1 MENLILNYKI
11 VEAFWAL
18 ADKMEDDLKCRK
30 YFIRLVGLRNNVG
43 LLRDEMDKIQAL
55 AEQGNPFMQYAFARY
70 HDCLA
75 PEKDS
80 PAIAWNYYSKAIEAG
95 IADARAYRAFFFR
108 DGDLDEFDLMRY
120 SKEMD
125 IAREEGSEKAIEQQ
139 IRNLIFGNEG
149 VTKDAELALSMA
161 SSIIN
166 KEKTDNELLNPMILR
181 LMGNAEIVLG
191 RYDKAREY
199 FEQAVRYGDSGA
211 YYQMAFHFCSN
222 EDGAIIDSEGF
233 NEIMDKANEV
243 NASEASIQHIIQ
255 IDFSSFDNLDEEM
268 KERTSIAVKDELT
281 RGWLLG
287 ESICPYF
294 LGNLYS
300 DGLLGFNQDYAQA
313 WIWYS
318 RGAALREP
326 ACYVRMAELILDGLV
341 TVEGADEEYGYYCQF
356 KAYKLGEDSMLM
368 PVCEA
373 YEDGHLARY
382 ADIIETECIPK
393 RDEIMA
399 IEEQEDEQEC
409 EIGEDDW
416 TSDPDIDLR
425 YHTCC
430 EYVEMAERKT
440 REQQYWNVSKT
451 VNKYLDIATQLL
463 EFDMYVDELYA
474 INDRFLDLIFYHP
487 RLKLRLSRFQLN
499 VLIAIEI
506 REDYELGLIE
516 DIQKD
521 IDTLEKNIALADA
534 GRQDEIPQAGHLL
547 RDPIEWTA
555 KWENVIDEAERKAYS
570 RLKDYPRGMGFC
582 FSYWAELRDALMR
595 FGIEWRTPQMMNPR
609 VMFD

>member
-1 MENLILNYKI
+1 
-11 VEAFWAL
+11 
-18 ADKMEDDLKCRK
+18 
-30 YFIRLVGLRNNVG
+30 
-43 LLRDEMDKIQAL
+43 
-55 AEQGNPFMQYAFARY
+55 
-70 HDCLA
+70 
-75 PEKDS
+75 
-80 PAIAWNYYSKAIEAG
+80 
-95 IADARAYRAFFFR
+95 
-108 DGDLDEFDLMRY
+108 
-120 SKEMD
+120 
-125 IAREEGSEKAIEQQ
+125 
-139 IRNLIFGNEG
+139 
-149 VTKDAELALSMA
+149 
-161 SSIIN
+161 
-166 KEKTDNELLNPMILR
+166 
-181 LMGNAEIVLG
+181 
-191 RYDKAREY
+191 
-199 FEQAVRYGDSGA
+199 
-211 YYQMAFHFCSN
+211 
-222 EDGAIIDSEGF
+222 
-233 NEIMDKANEV
+233 
-243 NASEASIQHIIQ
+243 
-255 IDFSSFDNLDEEM
+255 
-268 KERTSIAVKDELT
+268 
-281 RGWLLG
+281 
-287 ESICPYF
+287 
-294 LGNLYS
+294 
-300 DGLLGFNQDYAQA
+300 
-313 WIWYS
+313 
-318 RGAALREP
+318 
-326 ACYVRMAELILDGLV
+326 MAELILDGLV

-451 VNKYLDIATQLL
+451 VNKYLEIATQLL
-463 EFDMYVDELYA
+463 EIDMYVDELYA
-474 INDRFLDLIFYHP
+474 INNRFLDLIFYHP

-595 FGIEWRTPQMMNPR
+595 LGVEWRTPQMMNPR